1 VESGVTLLV
10 VSGVTSVIKY
20 ETSSVHRP
28 QTQRIGLNGSKL
40 FVLDAVLTQVVKT
53 LMYMYLAFMLET

>member
-1 VESGVTLLV
+1 MESGVTLLV

-28 QTQRIGLNGSKL
+28 QTQRISLNGPKL
-40 FVLDAVLTQVVKT
+40 FLLDVVLTQVVRT
-53 LMYMYLAFMLET
+53 LMYLAFMLET